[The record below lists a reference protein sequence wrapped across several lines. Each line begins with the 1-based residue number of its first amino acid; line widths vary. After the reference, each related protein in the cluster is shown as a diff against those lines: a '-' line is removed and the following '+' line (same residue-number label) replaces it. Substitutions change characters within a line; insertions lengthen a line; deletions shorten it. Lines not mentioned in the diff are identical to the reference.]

1 MNTFTT
7 VRHIFGPVPSRRLG
21 ISLGLDIIPHKTCTL
36 DCLYCECG
44 RTTHQTCQRQ
54 RFGEPDA
61 ILAELRAALAGIP
74 HLDFISFAGSGEPTL
89 NSDLG
94 LLIHEIK
101 KFAPCRVAVLTNG
114 TLLHL
119 PEVRR
124 DLLET
129 DVVLPSL
136 DTATPAGFQ
145 RINHPSG
152 ELRIDRIIE
161 GLVSFRGEYKGQIW
175 LEIFFIEGINTVD
188 AEIDALYESIK
199 RIGPDRVQLNTLDR
213 PPAYPGVEAP
223 TLGFLE
229 GLRERWSELPVEIIK
244 RVRRREE
251 VRAFSHDLERNILD
265 TVRRR
270 PLTLDD
276 LTAMTGLPRH
286 QLSPYIDILEK
297 EKKLRPA
304 IVGRNIFYECV
315 EKNEI

>member
-1 MNTFTT
+1 MNTSTAIHH
-7 VRHIFGPVPSRRLG
+7 VFGPVPSRRLG

-44 RTTHQTCQRQ
+44 RTTLQTCQRQ
-54 RFGEPDA
+54 RFIDPEA
-61 ILAELRAALAGIP
+61 ILAELRAALAAIP

-89 NSDLG
+89 NSDIG

-101 KFAPCRVAVLTNG
+101 TFAPCRVAVLTNG

-124 DLLET
+124 GLLEA

-136 DTATPAGFQ
+136 DAATPSGFH
-145 RINHPSG
+145 RINQPSG
-152 ELRIDRIIE
+152 ELKIDRIIE
-161 GLVSFRGEYKGQIW
+161 GLVSFRREYTGEIW

-188 AEIDALYESIK
+188 AEIDALHESIK

-223 TLGFLE
+223 TLTFLE
-229 GLRERWSELPVEIIK
+229 GLRERWSDLPVEIIK
-244 RVRRREE
+244 RVRRRDE
-251 VRAFSHDLERNILD
+251 VRAFNRDLETNILD

-276 LTAMTGLPRH
+276 LTAVTGLTQH
-286 QLSPYIDILEK
+286 QLSPYLDILEK
-297 EKKLRPA
+297 EKKIRPA

-315 EKNEI
+315 EKK